1 MISLT
6 HILNNWWPVW
16 KVEIILPPNHTVT
29 DQQKLYKMV
38 YNSEF
43 DNLSVDS
50 NCASCIKRQSSK
62 WIEGEYNYGW
72 YVRDCWAWLF
82 SCSILRLKCFE
93 CFRYN
98 KLVTLLHPRLDEFI
112 AVILRVTDSFEIHT
126 SKNDFAEKFS
136 AGVINWDE
144 LEIKKCWNCGICL
157 FWARPKRFLVCLLLA
172 CNDNSINVKKL
183 NTPFC
188 IWG

>member
-6 HILNNWWPVW
+6 HVLNNWWPVW
-16 KVEIILPPNHTVT
+16 KVEIIWPPNHTVT

-43 DNLSVDS
+43 DNLTVDS
-50 NCASCIKRQSSK
+50 NCATCIKRQSSK

-72 YVRDCWAWLF
+72 DVRDCWAWLF

-98 KLVTLLHPRLDEFI
+98 KLVMLLHPRLDEFI
-112 AVILRVTDSFEIHT
+112 AVILRVTDSVEIHT
-126 SKNDFAEKFS
+126 IQATITLLKSSQLVWSIGMDWGSGNAEIVGFVSSKPGPNDT
-136 AGVINWDE
+136 
-144 LEIKKCWNCGICL
+144 
-157 FWARPKRFLVCLLLA
+157 RFVSSWPA
-172 CNDNSINVKKL
+172 MI
-183 NTPFC
+183 TPSM
-188 IWG
+188 